1 MNARLFRYAS
11 VGAMLA
17 LSLGSA
23 LPAGAAPPPP
33 NEATKATTGPKTP
46 AVPMVGGSIIY
57 DGMPSPQPPSLPSQ
71 PFQAQ
76 QTLEFGD
83 HVSFAGTARVV
94 TKVTVLMVTWAKQ
107 ADHPAMTDPTG
118 WTHPITLKLYNV
130 NNAVPA
136 VPAPGAVIASVT
148 QNFKIPWRPTADPTC
163 PDGKWRAADLSC
175 NNGYAFPITFDLTG
189 MNVTVP
195 NQVIYGVSYN
205 TETYG
210 TPPIGVG
217 GPYNSLNI
225 GLVSV
230 GPSVGTDVNL
240 DDVFW
245 NTLTAG
251 WYTDGGA
258 GGVGIFRQDTNWTG
272 YVPAVRF
279 EATSVSTVVVRPGAM
294 GNWYFWNDAT
304 DVVDPSLGSFVTGP
318 GAPFYGVGSAQIST
332 PSGQKR
338 TLQNSQFGGTPLSD
352 ITELKYRL
360 YNPSAGNTEGPG
372 ATGYM
377 YFNIDFGNTNTWQN
391 SLVSVPGDAG
401 PFTPDTWKEFDTLN
415 GGNGLWRYS
424 GANWPL
430 PLTGPGLS
438 TTYTWNQIKTAFPNA
453 RILALYG
460 GQLSIRVGSPYAG
473 AYTENIDSVT
483 VGTTANTTIFDFE
496 PSGLTINPSTK
507 LVGVGETFS
516 LDLVANGVVDLF
528 GYQFEVNYDPTKL
541 SATGIFEN
549 SFFNTTGGV
558 PPGWN
563 ADCTTAPGTCKFAA
577 TKTAGAGS
585 NGTGAL
591 GRITFT
597 ALQAGVWPVTYANAI
612 LSDHNAL
619 PITSGTQNA
628 VVTVYGNA
636 TFNGVVKLQG
646 RATPVTAGTV
656 IAVDPSG
663 TFLPAFVAFN
673 AVTGAYSLVVPAMAG
688 GTNWQITADHSV
700 YLYNQTTVAGVVPGS
715 TTALATQTLWG
726 GDANNDETVTVTD
739 LSCVGGAFN
748 GPPTVCGATGTS
760 DLNADTVVNI
770 FDLVLVGSNYNKV
783 SPQPWQ

>member
-1 MNARLFRYAS
+1 MNARLFRYVS
-11 VGAMLA
+11 VGAMLT

-23 LPAGAAPPPP
+23 LPTRAAPPPP
-33 NEATKATTGPKTP
+33 NEATKSSAGSKTP

-83 HVSFAGTARVV
+83 HVSFAGSARVV

-107 ADHPAMTDPTG
+107 ADYPAMTDPTG

-148 QNFKIPWRPTADPTC
+148 QSFKIPWRPAADPTC

-195 NQVIYGVSYN
+195 NQVIYGVSYS

-225 GLVSV
+225 GLVST
-230 GPSVGTDVNL
+230 GPSVGTDVSL

-245 NTLTAG
+245 NTLTAA

-279 EATSVSTVVVRPGAM
+279 EATSLSTVYVRPGAM
-294 GNWYFWNDAT
+294 NGWVFYNDTT
-304 DVVDPSLGSFVTGP
+304 DTVNNALGTFVSGP
-318 GAPFYGVGSAQIST
+318 GTPITGKGSAQIT
-332 PSGQKR
+332 IGPNNPPQR
-338 TLQNSQFGGTPLSD
+338 TNLATYQFAGTKLSD
-352 ITELKYRL
+352 ITEMKFEV
-360 YNPSAGNTEGPG
+360 YNPSGKDVTTGFLNFNVDFEGTDAWQHRLVFSSFPV
-372 ATGYM
+372 AQ
-377 YFNIDFGNTNTWQN
+377 NTWRN
-391 SLVSVPGDAG
+391 VNALGSSLWHLSQPQ
-401 PFTPDTWKEFDTLN
+401 
-415 GGNGLWRYS
+415 
-424 GANWPL
+424 NWPAGL
-430 PLTGPGLS
+430 GGGDGSIDKTWDTIVAYNPGV
-438 TTYTWNQIKTAFPNA
+438 A
-453 RILALYG
+453 RIRLNDGHLG
-460 GQLSIRVGSPYAG
+460 LRVGSG
-473 AYTENIDSVT
+473 QITDNYTENFSSFT
-483 VGTTANTTIFDFE
+483 FGTAASTTIFDFE
-496 PSGLTINPSTK
+496 PAGLTINPSTK
-507 LVGVGETFS
+507 LVGVGESFS
-516 LDLVANGVVDLF
+516 LDFVANGVVDLF
-528 GYQFEVNYDPTKL
+528 GYQFEVNFDHTKL
-541 SATGIFEN
+541 SATGSFEN
-549 SFFNTTGGV
+549 SFFDTTGGV

-563 ADCTTAPGTCKFAA
+563 ADCTATPGTCKFAA
-577 TKTAGAGS
+577 TKISGVGS
-585 NGTGAL
+585 NGTGTL

-597 ALQAGVWPVTYANAI
+597 ALQPGVWPVDYANAK

-619 PITSGTQNA
+619 PIASGTQNA
-628 VVTVYGNA
+628 VVTVYGTA
-636 TFNGVVKLQG
+636 TINGVIKLQG
-646 RATPVTAGTV
+646 RVNPVTAGTV
-656 IAVDPSG
+656 TAVDPSG

-673 AVTGAYSLVVPAMAG
+673 AVSGAYALVVPALVG
-688 GTNWQITADHSV
+688 GTNWQITADHWV
-700 YLYNQTTVAGVVPGS
+700 YLYNQTTVASVMPGS
-715 TTALATQTLWG
+715 ATTLNTQMLWG
-726 GDANNDETVTVTD
+726 GDATNDESVNILD
-739 LSCVGGAFN
+739 LTCVGGAFN
-748 GPPTVCGATGTS
+748 GPATVCNLTGTS
-760 DLNADTVVNI
+760 DLNADLTVNI
-770 FDLVLVGSNYNKV
+770 YDLVLVGSNYNKV